1 MSNKINRVAIIEE
14 VSRKMGISLAK
25 ADTAVNTVLGVI
37 TDALA
42 NGNNVELRG
51 LGSFTV
57 KQFGES
63 KGRNPQTGETITI
76 PPQRRVK
83 FKASD
88 SIHRALNG

>member
-1 MSNKINRVAIIEE
+1 MSKINRHHLVESVSE
-14 VSRKMGISLAK
+14 NLGVSRSK

-63 KGRNPQTGETITI
+63 KGRNPKTGETITI

-88 SIHRALNG
+88 RIHRSINA